1 MRVTVRGFLGV
12 RMRRP
17 ARGLIGVLAV
27 GALVMSG
34 STVALADE
42 ADPGLVEPSFAL
54 EGTGPD
60 PERSSLQR
68 ALEEA
73 AATGEPVELLSKRG
87 ESHEVFA
94 LPDGTVQET
103 SYAVPRWARTDE
115 GWAQVDTDLAVE
127 DGAVR
132 PAASTVGLEFSAG
145 GDDALVRMSRHGR
158 AVELSWPGGDLPTPV
173 LDGASAVYPEVI
185 QGVDLRM
192 LATEDGFASH
202 LIVKTP
208 EAAASTALDEI
219 TFGMAGEG
227 LDVVVAPEGGLE
239 AVDESTG
246 SAVFVTPP
254 ASMWEAGSL
263 EEESGR
269 AANDSVGAQRTAENV
284 IATDGSSSD
293 GPGEDGSGQGRVAPV
308 EVEVSPAGD
317 ELSLVPDQD
326 LLEDPEATFP
336 IVVDPQWLT
345 KKPTAWT
352 GPNKVYPTQSYW
364 QFKGA
369 STEGLGTCQGWI
381 ACSDGSTYRLYWQ
394 FDISAYR
401 GRDILSASFNV
412 PNTHSAVC
420 SDRPVDLYHTNSIN
434 QNTTWNTVAASGFH
448 IAKVRT
454 ESFNYGGSQA
464 GCAPAATAEFPIRGL
479 IQDRADANGSQVT
492 LGLLADSETDKNHW
506 KKFSKNAYLRVQY
519 NVPPDKVSTRAMSL
533 EYGGLCA
540 PHGDPAIFRTKG
552 NLVVA
557 RANDDDGDKIKVE
570 FRLQDWIG
578 GAWKQYWSSGL
589 VPSTGKASGSA
600 FSVSMPSNVPVG
612 GGTSAWTVRVYDGKS
627 YSPWSDGCFFT
638 YDPTRPA
645 APTVSSIA
653 YPESDPE
660 DPEDPWHRGVGH
672 SGRFNFTSTSSDVV
686 KYRYGIN
693 QNPQET
699 QERPASSPY
708 LWVIPQNTGVHRVT
722 VQAFDAAN
730 NPSDIKTYVF
740 RVGAGD
746 PPAGQWTFDEGGSE
760 YTLAGNAHVTDEDS
774 FSGSGLGLDGAGDY
788 ATSAVG
794 RLNTQY
800 TFSVEAWVKLEALP
814 SGPGAMVVSQASTN
828 KQGFKLYYQSATGRW
843 QFGVYA
849 ADDPDASAVF
859 AASNAPVE
867 VGEWT
872 HLVGVHDNIAGTL
885 RIYVNGVGGATR
897 TATGLPSDGPIM
909 IGAAKYGATAPQ
921 QFLDGVVDNVRTYAR
936 VVTEYEA
943 AQLASAAAPEVT
955 SRWTFSQLDD
965 PSAPTRALNEVPG
978 APDLLLNG
986 SAGVEADFGVVGEHN
1001 LVLTKDGALPGA
1013 AITPGGG
1020 VPLDWGKS
1028 FTVAGYGGLPA
1039 APAPDGPP
1047 MTFLSLSGARE
1058 DLIQVQAVPYPD
1070 PETGLGVVRW
1080 ELQARA
1086 KDATSAP
1093 VRTVVDGA
1101 NPFAYS
1107 LFHIAVTWDAPSKR
1121 LRLYVNGESI
1131 DDAGDAGT
1139 GPAEGVVLT
1148 DPPDRLYLG
1157 RTVDAGVRAGEW
1169 PGVIDDV
1176 WLFTGAL
1183 QQWQINELA
1192 DTNERDTAV
1201 PGEGQ

>member
-1 MRVTVRGFLGV
+1 MRGLRSVRARRTVRELV
-12 RMRRP
+12 
-17 ARGLIGVLAV
+17 GVLAV
-27 GALVMSG
+27 SALVMSG
-34 STVALADE
+34 SSVALADE
-42 ADPGLVEPSFAL
+42 VDPGPVEPSLAI

-87 ESHEVFA
+87 ESREVFA
-94 LPDGTVQET
+94 LPDGTVQEN

-115 GWAQVDTDLAVE
+115 GWVQVDTDLAAE

-132 PAASTVGLEFSAG
+132 PVASTVGLEFSAG

-158 AVELSWPGGDLPTPV
+158 AVELTWPGGDLPTPV

-185 QGVDLRM
+185 PGVDLRM

-202 LIVKTP
+202 LVVKTP

-227 LDVVVAPEGGLE
+227 LDIVVAPEGGLE

-263 EEESGR
+263 EGESGG
-269 AANDSVGAQRTAENV
+269 AANDSASAQRTAENV
-284 IATDGSSSD
+284 IATDGSSS
-293 GPGEDGSGQGRVAPV
+293 GGLGEDGSGQGRVAPV

-326 LLEDPEATFP
+326 LLEDPEAAFP

-434 QNTTWNTVAASGFH
+434 QNTTWNTVTASGFH

-454 ESFNYGGSQA
+454 ETFNYGGSQA

-519 NVPPDKVSTRAMSL
+519 NVPPDKVSTKLMSL
-533 EYGGLCA
+533 QYGGLCA
-540 PHGDPAIFRTKG
+540 PHDDPAIVRTKG
-552 NLVVA
+552 NLIVA

-570 FRLQDWIG
+570 FRLQDWVG

-589 VPSTGKASGSA
+589 VPSTGKASGST

-612 GGTSAWTVRVYDGKS
+612 GGTSAWTVRVYDGKA
-627 YSPWSDGCFFT
+627 YSPWSSGCFFT
-638 YDPTRPA
+638 YDTTKPA
-645 APTVSSIA
+645 APRVSSTT

-660 DPEDPWHRGVGH
+660 DPEDAWHQGAGH

-686 KYRYGIN
+686 KFRYGIG
-693 QNPQET
+693 QSPHASR
-699 QERPASSPY
+699 ERLLSSPY
-708 LWVIPQNTGVHRVT
+708 LWVTPQNPGLHFVT
-722 VQAFDAAN
+722 VLAVDAAGN
-730 NPSDIKTYVF
+730 ESETVTYMY
-740 RVGAGD
+740 RVGAGA
-746 PPAGQWTFDEGGSE
+746 PPAGEWTFDEGGSG
-760 YTLAGNAHVTDEDS
+760 YTAAGNAHITDDDS
-774 FSGSGLGLDGAGDY
+774 VSGSGLALDGAGDY
-788 ATSAVG
+788 ATSTVG
-794 RLNTQY
+794 RVSTQY
-800 TFSVEAWVKLEALP
+800 TFAVEAWVRLDSLP

-849 ADDPDASAVF
+849 ADDPAASAVF

-909 IGAAKYGATAPQ
+909 VGAAKYGSTAPQ
-921 QFLDGVVDNVRTYAR
+921 QFVDGAVDNVRTYAR
-936 VVTEYEA
+936 AVTEYEA
-943 AQLASAAAPEVT
+943 AQLASAASPEVA
-955 SRWTFSQLDD
+955 SRWTFSQVDD
-965 PSAPTRALNEVPG
+965 PGDPSRVLNAVPG
-978 APDLLLNG
+978 APDLLLDG
-986 SAGVEADFGVVGEHN
+986 AARVEADFGVVGEHN
-1001 LVLTKDGALPGA
+1001 LVLSGDGTEPGA
-1013 AITPGGG
+1013 ASTPGGG
-1020 VPLDWGKS
+1020 LPLDWGKS
-1028 FTVAGYGGLPA
+1028 FTVTGYGGLPA

-1070 PETGLGVVRW
+1070 PETGLGLVRW
-1080 ELQARA
+1080 ELKARA
-1086 KDATSAP
+1086 TDATSAP

-1121 LRLYVNGESI
+1121 LQLYVNGDSI
-1131 DDAGDAGT
+1131 DDAEDTGT
-1139 GPAEGVVLT
+1139 GPAEGVELT

-1157 RTVDAGVRAGEW
+1157 RTVDAGSPVGEW

-1176 WLFTGAL
+1176 WLITGAL
-1183 QQWQINELA
+1183 QERQIDQLA
-1192 DTNERDTAV
+1192 DMNERDTVV